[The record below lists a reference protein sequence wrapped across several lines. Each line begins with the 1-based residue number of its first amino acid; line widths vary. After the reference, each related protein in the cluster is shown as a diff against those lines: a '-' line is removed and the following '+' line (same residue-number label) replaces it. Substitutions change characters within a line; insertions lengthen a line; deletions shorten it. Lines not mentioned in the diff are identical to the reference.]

1 MYDLRNLR
9 EMLCKEL
16 DEIAEKR
23 EMSAGDLDAIQKLTS
38 SIKNT
43 YKIEMLEEG
52 GYSRDG
58 EWEADMRGTY
68 GRGISYRG
76 RHRDSMGRYS
86 RTDARE
92 HMRSTLEDMM
102 READDD
108 KTRDAIRRCME
119 QIDRA
124 EEVDVCWIKPKFER
138 QLQNWNSMNPAIP
151 TMPNWRV
158 CM

>member
-16 DEIAEKR
+16 DEIAAKR

-43 YKIEMLEEG
+43 YKIEMFENG
-52 GYSRDG
+52 DYSRDDGYSRG
-58 EWEADMRGTY
+58 GNWAADLRCTY
-68 GRGISYRG
+68 GRGSSYRG
-76 RHRDSMGRYS
+76 RHRDAMGRYS

-92 HMRSTLEDMM
+92 HMREQLDDMM
-102 READDD
+102 RDADDD

-124 EEVDVCWIKPKFER
+124 
-138 QLQNWNSMNPAIP
+138 
-151 TMPNWRV
+151 
-158 CM
+158 

>member
-16 DEIAEKR
+16 DEIADKR

-43 YKIEMLEEG
+43 YKIEMLEDG
-52 GYSRDG
+52 GYSRSG
-58 EWEADMRGTY
+58 EWEGDMRGTY
-68 GRGISYRG
+68 GRGSSYRG

-86 RTDARE
+86 RTDVRE

-102 READDD
+102 SDADDD
-108 KTRDAIRRCME
+108 KTREAIRRCME

-124 EEVDVCWIKPKFER
+124 
-138 QLQNWNSMNPAIP
+138 
-151 TMPNWRV
+151 
-158 CM
+158 

>member
-16 DEIAEKR
+16 DEIADKR

-43 YKIEMLEEG
+43 YKIEMFEDG
-52 GYSRDG
+52 DYSRDDG
-58 EWEADMRGTY
+58 YFRGGNWAADLRGTY
-68 GRGISYRG
+68 GRGSSYRG
-76 RHRDSMGRYS
+76 RHRDAMGRYS

-92 HMRSTLEDMM
+92 HMREQLDDMM
-102 READDD
+102 RDADDD

-124 EEVDVCWIKPKFER
+124 
-138 QLQNWNSMNPAIP
+138 
-151 TMPNWRV
+151 
-158 CM
+158 

>member
-1 MYDLRNLR
+1 MKGERNMYDLRNLR

-16 DEIAEKR
+16 DDIADKR

-43 YKIEMLEEG
+43 YKIEMLEDG
-52 GYSRDG
+52 GYSRSG

-68 GRGISYRG
+68 GRGSSYRG

-102 READDD
+102 SDANDD
-108 KTRDAIRRCME
+108 KTREAIRRCME

-124 EEVDVCWIKPKFER
+124 
-138 QLQNWNSMNPAIP
+138 
-151 TMPNWRV
+151 
-158 CM
+158 

>member
-16 DEIAEKR
+16 DEIASKR

-43 YKIEMLEEG
+43 YKIGMFEDG
-52 GYSRDG
+52 GYSRAG

-68 GRGISYRG
+68 GRGNSYRG
-76 RHRDSMGRYS
+76 RHRDTMARYS
-86 RTDARE
+86 RTDALE

-102 READDD
+102 RDADDD
-108 KTRDAIRRCME
+108 RTREAIRRCME

-124 EEVDVCWIKPKFER
+124 
-138 QLQNWNSMNPAIP
+138 
-151 TMPNWRV
+151 
-158 CM
+158 

>member
-16 DEIAEKR
+16 DEIADKR

-43 YKIEMLEEG
+43 YKIEMAEDG

-68 GRGISYRG
+68 GRGQLL
-76 RHRDSMGRYS
+76 
-86 RTDARE
+86 TVAAAATQWAATAAQTPAN
-92 HMRSTLEDMM
+92 HMRAQLDEVM
-102 READDD
+102 
-108 KTRDAIRRCME
+108 RDAGRR
-119 QIDRA
+119 
-124 EEVDVCWIKPKFER
+124 
-138 QLQNWNSMNPAIP
+138 
-151 TMPNWRV
+151 
-158 CM
+158 

>member
-16 DEIAEKR
+16 DDIADKR

-43 YKIEMLEEG
+43 YKIEMLEDG

-68 GRGISYRG
+68 GRGSSYRG
-76 RHRDSMGRYS
+76 RRRDSMGRYS
-86 RTDARE
+86 RDDVYSRDGHAKDVIERMMQDTD
-92 HMRSTLEDMM
+92 DPNVK
-102 READDD
+102 EAL
-108 KTRDAIRRCME
+108 RQCMHVVE
-119 QIDRA
+119 
-124 EEVDVCWIKPKFER
+124 KG
-138 QLQNWNSMNPAIP
+138 
-151 TMPNWRV
+151 
-158 CM
+158 

>member
-9 EMLCKEL
+9 EMLCREL
-16 DEIAEKR
+16 EEISDKR

-38 SIKNT
+38 AIKNT
-43 YKIEMLEEG
+43 YKIEMFEDG

-68 GRGISYRG
+68 GRSSSYRG

-92 HMRSTLEDMM
+92 HMRAKLEDMM
-102 READDD
+102 RDADND
-108 KTRDAIRRCME
+108 TAREAIRRCMD
-119 QIDRA
+119 QIERA
-124 EEVDVCWIKPKFER
+124 
-138 QLQNWNSMNPAIP
+138 
-151 TMPNWRV
+151 
-158 CM
+158 

>member
-1 MYDLRNLR
+1 MASF
-9 EMLCKEL
+9 
-16 DEIAEKR
+16 DEINQLTDNSASAAGGGAGGAASTEIAPDFSNLDMAE
-23 EMSAGDLDAIQKLTS
+23 EKLTS

-43 YKIEMLEEG
+43 YKIEMLEDG

-68 GRGISYRG
+68 GRGSSYRG

-102 READDD
+102 RDADDD
-108 KTRDAIRRCME
+108 KTREAIRRCME

-124 EEVDVCWIKPKFER
+124 
-138 QLQNWNSMNPAIP
+138 
-151 TMPNWRV
+151 
-158 CM
+158 

>member
-1 MYDLRNLR
+1 MKGGSDMYDLRNLR

-43 YKIEMLEEG
+43 YKIEMAEDG

-68 GRGISYRG
+68 GRAAL
-76 RHRDSMGRYS
+76 
-86 RTDARE
+86 TVAAAV
-92 HMRSTLEDMM
+92 TQW
-102 READDD
+102 A
-108 KTRDAIRRCME
+108 
-119 QIDRA
+119 
-124 EEVDVCWIKPKFER
+124 
-138 QLQNWNSMNPAIP
+138 AIP
-151 TMPNWRV
+151 ALMPASICARSWTI
-158 CM
+158 

>member
-43 YKIEMLEEG
+43 YKIEMAEDG

-68 GRGISYRG
+68 GRGSSYRG
-76 RHRDSMGRYS
+76 RRHTRA
-86 RTDARE
+86 DAHE
-92 HMRSTLEDMM
+92 HMRAQLDDMM
-102 READDD
+102 RDADDD

-119 QIDRA
+119 QIERA
-124 EEVDVCWIKPKFER
+124 
-138 QLQNWNSMNPAIP
+138 
-151 TMPNWRV
+151 
-158 CM
+158 

>member
-16 DEIAEKR
+16 DEIADKR

-43 YKIEMLEEG
+43 YKIEMFEDG
-52 GYSRDG
+52 DYSRDDGYSRG
-58 EWEADMRGTY
+58 GNWAADLRGTY
-68 GRGISYRG
+68 GRGSSYRG
-76 RHRDSMGRYS
+76 RHRD
-86 RTDARE
+86 
-92 HMRSTLEDMM
+92 
-102 READDD
+102 ADDD

-124 EEVDVCWIKPKFER
+124 
-138 QLQNWNSMNPAIP
+138 
-151 TMPNWRV
+151 
-158 CM
+158 

>member
-16 DEIAEKR
+16 DDIADKR

-43 YKIEMLEEG
+43 YKIEMLEDG

-68 GRGISYRG
+68 GRGSSYARRG
-76 RHRDSMGRYS
+76 THYVRGHYSRDGEGDRYSERYS
-86 RTDARE
+86 RDGMRE
-92 HMRSTLEDMM
+92 HIEGMM
-102 READDD
+102 RDAQDDRTREAL
-108 KTRDAIRRCME
+108 RRCL
-119 QIDRA
+119 D
-124 EEVDVCWIKPKFER
+124 D
-138 QLQNWNSMNPAIP
+138 LG
-151 TMPNWRV
+151 
-158 CM
+158 